1 MEGRLRLLSGEP
13 GDEDVLWPLGDIQ
26 EAILYYQVRSRPDT
40 LQLTVNGAVDNDATD
55 NIQQSRFKSNSKC
68 FHFRLGKRNNLSAQ
82 DPGRVIYC
90 LCAPMTIA
98 S

>member
-40 LQLTVNGAVDNDATD
+40 LQLTVNGATG
-55 NIQQSRFKSNSKC
+55 NIQQSRFNDNSKR
-68 FHFRLGKRNNLSAQ
+68 FHFHLGKRNNLFAQ
-82 DPGRVIYC
+82 DPG
-90 LCAPMTIA
+90 
-98 S
+98 